1 MIAQRGRSVFVGAF
15 LIGMA
20 AQASPPAGF
29 VFVSNE
35 ASHSISVMD
44 AATDRVIAT
53 IAVPSRP
60 RGIQAT
66 RDGRFVFVALSEDTI
81 VRGSKRRDAI
91 AVIDPIRRT
100 MVRQLRSG
108 TDPEQF
114 AITPDGSTIYASN
127 EDAGTASAIDV
138 RTGNVAATA
147 VVGIEPEGVAVSPD
161 GKWVYVTGETSNSV
175 TVLDAH
181 TRAVIANLLV
191 DARPRGVAFAPDS
204 RWAYVSA
211 EIGGSVTMIDTKA
224 REIVATR
231 SLDGG
236 ESKPVGVVVSPD
248 GGRVYVACGRSNA
261 VAVLNARTLLPLAK
275 IPVGHRPW
283 GVTLSADGGTL
294 YVANGMSN
302 TVSVIDTR
310 TSRVRA
316 TVAVGV
322 RPWGVAFVRPP

>member
-1 MIAQRGRSVFVGAF
+1 MIAHRARSMFVSAF
-15 LIGMA
+15 FIA
-20 AQASPPAGF
+20 AGVRTSPRAGF

-35 ASHSISVMD
+35 ASHSISVID
-44 AATDRVIAT
+44 AETNRVIAT
-53 IAVPSRP
+53 VAVPSRP

-66 RDGRFVFVALSEDTI
+66 RDGRFVFVALSEDTL

-91 AVIDPIRRT
+91 AVIDAIGRT

-114 AITPDGSTIYASN
+114 AITPDGSTLYASN

-138 RTGNVAATA
+138 RTGSISATA

-175 TVLDAH
+175 TVIDAH

-191 DARPRGVAFAPDS
+191 DARPRSVAFSPDS

-211 EIGGSVTMIDTKA
+211 EIGGSVTMIDTKT
-224 REIVATR
+224 REIVATQ

-248 GGRVYVACGRSNA
+248 GGRVYVACGRSDA
-261 VAVLNARTLLPLAK
+261 VAVLNAHTLLPLAK
-275 IPVGHRPW
+275 IPVGRRPW
-283 GVTLSADGGTL
+283 GVTLSTDGGTL
-294 YVANGMSN
+294 YVANGLSN

-310 TSRVRA
+310 TSRGTA
-316 TVAVGV
+316 TVGVGV
-322 RPWGVAFVRPP
+322 KPWGVAFVRPP